1 MKRKERIDRPIKAR
15 SDDLYAVS
23 SHREILYLL
32 LPRLIPISFLL
43 IFPILTPFFGA
54 YYEKVLIITCLQAL
68 LALGWD
74 LMASVGL
81 FSLGQAFFFGVG
93 SYIAAYLNSSFGLPP
108 TLSIPFGTLLGAI
121 FCTLVLVPTLRLKGV
136 YFSIVTLTLP
146 LFFARIIEMTKILG
160 GTEGITSLTPLAN
173 RYLETYVPII
183 SFLFVLFGL
192 RRLINSDYGIVLQGI
207 RDNDRA
213 VISSAI
219 NIGLYKTQCVFISSL
234 ISCFSGAFMA
244 HILQASGLSAFALDY
259 SLLPLAA
266 SVLGG
271 VGTFAGPAIG
281 SFILIPL
288 SEFLRA
294 FGTLRVVFY
303 SIILFVTIVALPE
316 GIFPFL
322 RRKYQQ
328 IERVVEV

>member
-1 MKRKERIDRPIKAR
+1 
-15 SDDLYAVS
+15 
-23 SHREILYLL
+23 
-32 LPRLIPISFLL
+32 
-43 IFPILTPFFGA
+43 
-54 YYEKVLIITCLQAL
+54 
-68 LALGWD
+68 
-74 LMASVGL
+74 
-81 FSLGQAFFFGVG
+81 
-93 SYIAAYLNSSFGLPP
+93 
-108 TLSIPFGTLLGAI
+108 
-121 FCTLVLVPTLRLKGV
+121 
-136 YFSIVTLTLP
+136 
-146 LFFARIIEMTKILG
+146 
-160 GTEGITSLTPLAN
+160 
-173 RYLETYVPII
+173 
-183 SFLFVLFGL
+183 
-192 RRLINSDYGIVLQGI
+192 
-207 RDNDRA
+207 
-213 VISSAI
+213 
-219 NIGLYKTQCVFISSL
+219 
-234 ISCFSGAFMA
+234 MA